1 MLSWLSTETS
11 LGRDWARRFLVV
23 FSVFLAAAGAT
34 DVRAEAAPGV
44 PPKRIAK
51 VVPLGASKAAAITA
65 TVDKVTAVEGITE
78 YRLSNGLRVLLFPDQ
93 SKPTITVNMT
103 YLVGSRQENY
113 GETGMAHL
121 LEHLMFKGSP
131 RFPKIDEEFNARG
144 MRSNGST
151 WLDRTNYF
159 ELFEASDDNLKW
171 ALAMEA
177 DRMVHSN
184 IAKKDL
190 DSEMTVVRNE
200 YENGEN
206 APFSVMLKR
215 MQSVAFD
222 WHNYGHST
230 IGNRSDI
237 ENVRIENLQAF
248 YRTYYQPD
256 NAVLLVAG
264 KFDEARALEW
274 IRADFGVIPKPVRV
288 LPKFWTLE
296 PAQDGER
303 QFYVRRKGDIQMVA
317 IGYKVP
323 SGLHADSTP
332 LGFANSILTGTPS
345 GRLHKA
351 LVETGKAAQVF
362 GFPLE
367 GVDSGLHIVGAI
379 VKKGEALEPVRDE
392 LARIVEDFYRNPP
405 SEEELQRVRLSS
417 AKSYEEA
424 LNNHENI
431 GVQMSEYIALGDWRM
446 FFYSRDSEA
455 SVTAEQVGKAAQ
467 AYYRRDNRITG
478 FFVPEDAPQRA
489 DITAPPTVAELL
501 KDFKPKA
508 AGEQAEAF
516 DPSNI
521 NIDKRTRRSEI
532 GGLKIALLQ
541 KKNRGETVNLSLQ
554 FHSGDEKTLF
564 GKTAAQ
570 GFAATMLSRG
580 SSKMSRTQ
588 IADEFDK
595 LKVSGGV
602 SGLGASLQ
610 TTRPNLVAA
619 IRLVAQIMREPSFPE
634 AEFEQLRQQSITG
647 LEAQRSDPNA
657 IARSAMARHFNIWP
671 KGDPRYAAD
680 IDESIAE
687 LKAVTLAEV
696 KQFHRDFY
704 GANRGE
710 LAIVGD
716 FDEAEVLKAVREAF
730 AGWQSA
736 MPYKRLE
743 GVYRDIAPIN
753 RSIETPDK
761 ENGYF
766 GARINI
772 DMNEDDPDY
781 PALVMMNYMMG
792 GGAGLNSRLA
802 ERIRQKEGLSYG
814 VGSGLGVSPVD
825 RDGSWSVGAIAA
837 PQNIA
842 KVEAAFR
849 DELARALKDGFSDKE
864 LATAK
869 SGFLQQ
875 RVQSRAQD
883 GTLAS
888 RWLGYLYYGQS
899 FARSQAFEERIA
911 ALKPEEVL
919 AAMRK
924 YIDPAKISIVKAAD
938 FAKVAKAAAP
948 NGVGSK

>member
-1 MLSWLSTETS
+1 MLSSKN
-11 LGRDWARRFLVV
+11 GFARAQRGVLMACVLAMCSMFG
-23 FSVFLAAAGAT
+23 AAAWGQ
-34 DVRAEAAPGV
+34 DVARTAPA
-44 PPKRIAK
+44 KRVAK
-51 VVPLGASKAAAITA
+51 VVPVGPLKAPA
-65 TVDKVTAVEGITE
+65 TSVTIDKVTSVEGITE

-93 SKPTITVNMT
+93 SKPTITVNVT

-121 LEHLMFKGSP
+121 LEHLLFKGTP
-131 RFPKIDEEFNARG
+131 RFPKIDLGFNERG

-159 ELFEASDDNLKW
+159 ELFQASSDNLKW
-171 ALAMEA
+171 ALEMEA

-200 YENGEN
+200 YESGEN

-264 KFDEARALEW
+264 KFDEAQALAW
-274 IRADFGVIPKPVRV
+274 IKNYFGAIAKPTRV
-288 LPKFWTLE
+288 LPKFWTVE

-303 QFYVRRKGDIQMVA
+303 SFYVRRKGDIQMVA
-317 IGYKVP
+317 LGYKVP

-332 LGFANSILTGTPS
+332 LGFANSVLTNTPS

-367 GVDSGLHIVGAI
+367 GVDSGLHIIGAV
-379 VKKGEALEPVRDE
+379 VKKGEPLEPIRDE
-392 LARIVEDFYRNPP
+392 IARIVEDFYKNPP
-405 SEEELQRVRLSS
+405 SPEEMERVRAAS

-431 GVQMSEYIALGDWRM
+431 GVQMSEYIALGDWRL

-455 SVTAEQVGKAAQ
+455 GVTTEQVAKAAQ
-467 AYYRRDNRITG
+467 NYYRRDNRVVG

-489 DITAPPTVAELL
+489 EIAAPPTVDEVL

-508 AGEQAEAF
+508 AGAQAEAF

-521 NIDKRTRRSEI
+521 NIDKRTRRLEI
-532 GGLKIALLQ
+532 GGLKVALLQ
-541 KKNRGETVNLSLQ
+541 KKNRGETVNLNLR

-564 GKTAAQ
+564 GKSAAQ

-580 SSKMSRTQ
+580 SSKMTRTQ

-602 SGLGASLQ
+602 NGLSASMQ

-619 IRLVAQIMREPSFPE
+619 IRLAAQVMREPAFPE
-634 AEFEQLRQQSITG
+634 AEFEQLRKQSITA

-657 IARSAMARHFNIWP
+657 LGRIAMAKHFNAYP

-680 IDESIAE
+680 IDESIADI
-687 LKAVTLAEV
+687 KAVTLAEV
-696 KQFHRDFY
+696 KKFHQDFY

-716 FDEAEVLKAVREAF
+716 FDEAEVLKAVAEAF
-730 AGWQSA
+730 AGWQTA
-736 MPYKRLE
+736 MPYKRLD
-743 GVYRDIAPIN
+743 GVYREVAPAN
-753 RSIETPDK
+753 KAIETPDK
-761 ENGYF
+761 ENAYF
-766 GARINI
+766 SARINI
-772 DMNEDDPDY
+772 NMNEDDADY

-814 VGSGLGVSPVD
+814 VGSGLNISTID

-837 PQNIA
+837 PQNVA

-849 DELARALKDGFSDKE
+849 DEVAKALKDGFTDKE
-864 LATAK
+864 LAAAK

-875 RVQSRAQD
+875 RLQARAQD
-883 GTLAS
+883 ASVAS
-888 RWLGYLYYGQS
+888 RWLSYLYYGQT
-899 FARSQAFEERIA
+899 FARSQAFEEQVM
-911 ALKPEEVL
+911 ALKPEDVV
-919 AAMRK
+919 AAMRRH
-924 YIDPAKISIVKAAD
+924 IDPAKITIVKAGD
-938 FAKVAKAAAP
+938 FAKVAKIAGALPA
-948 NGVGSK
+948 SSQAK

>member
-1 MLSWLSTETS
+1 MLACAMLISGSFAVTA
-11 LGRDWARRFLVV
+11 WAADTAR
-23 FSVFLAAAGAT
+23 
-34 DVRAEAAPGV
+34 AAPV
-44 PPKRIAK
+44 KHIAK
-51 VVPLGASKAAAITA
+51 VVPIGASKAAAIGA
-65 TVDKVTAVEGITE
+65 SIDKVTSVEGITE

-93 SKPTITVNMT
+93 SKPTITVNVT

-121 LEHLMFKGSP
+121 LEHLMFKGTP
-131 RFPKIDEEFNARG
+131 RFPKIDEGFNARG

-159 ELFEASDDNLKW
+159 ELFEASEDNLKW
-171 ALAMEA
+171 ALSMEA

-184 IAKKDL
+184 IARKDL

-215 MQSVAFD
+215 MQSVSFD

-264 KFDEARALEW
+264 KFDEAKVLEW

-288 LPKFWTLE
+288 LPKFWTVE
-296 PAQDGER
+296 PPQDGER
-303 QFYVRRKGDIQMVA
+303 QFYVRRKGDIQLVA

-332 LGFANSILTGTPS
+332 LGFANAVLTNTPA

-367 GVDSGLHIVGAI
+367 GVDSGLHIIGAV
-379 VKKGEALEPVRDE
+379 VKKGEPLEPVRDE
-392 LARIVEDFYRNPP
+392 IARIVEDFYKNPP
-405 SEEELQRVRLSS
+405 SAEEMERVRVAS
-417 AKSYEEA
+417 ARSYEEA

-431 GVQMSEYIALGDWRM
+431 GVQMSEYIALGDWRL

-455 SVTAEQVGKAAQ
+455 GVTSEQVTKAAQ
-467 AYYRRDNRITG
+467 AYYRRDNRVVG

-489 DITAPPTVAELL
+489 EITAPPPVAELL

-508 AGEQAEAF
+508 AGAQAEAF
-516 DPSNI
+516 DPSNV
-521 NIDKRTRRSEI
+521 NIDQRTRRLEI

-541 KKNRGETVNLSLQ
+541 KKNRGETVNLSLR
-554 FHSGDEKTLF
+554 FHSGDEKSLF
-564 GKTAAQ
+564 GKSVAQ
-570 GFAATMLSRG
+570 GFAAAMLTRG
-580 SSKMSRTQ
+580 SSKMTRTQ
-588 IADEFDK
+588 IADAFDQ

-602 SGLGASLQ
+602 NGLGASMQ
-610 TTRPNLVAA
+610 TTKPNLAAA
-619 IRLVAQIMREPSFPE
+619 IRLAAQVMREPSFPE
-634 AEFEQLRQQSITG
+634 TEFEQLRAQSVTG

-657 IARSAMARHFNIWP
+657 IARSALAKHFNIWP

-680 IDESIAE
+680 IDESIVDI
-687 LKAVTLAEV
+687 KAVTLAEV
-696 KQFHRDFY
+696 KQFHHDFY

-716 FDEAEVLKAVREAF
+716 FDEAEVLKAVSEAF

-743 GVYRDIAPIN
+743 GSYRDVPPLN
-753 RSIETPDK
+753 RVIETPDK

-766 GARINI
+766 GARLNIN
-772 DMNEDDPDY
+772 MNEDDPDY
-781 PALVMMNYMMG
+781 PAMVMMNYMMG
-792 GGAGLNSRLA
+792 GGAGLNARLA
-802 ERIRQKEGLSYG
+802 ERIRQKDGLSYG
-814 VGSGLGVSPVD
+814 VDSALNIDAID
-825 RDGSWSVGAIAA
+825 RDGAWSVRAIAA

-849 DELARALKDGFSDKE
+849 EEVARALKEGFSDKE
-864 LATAK
+864 LAAAK
-869 SGFLQQ
+869 SGYLQQ
-875 RVQSRAQD
+875 RLQARAQD
-883 GTLAS
+883 GSVAS
-888 RWLGYLYYGQS
+888 RWLSYLYYGQT
-899 FARSQAFEERIA
+899 FARSQAFEDRIM
-911 ALKPEEVL
+911 ALKPDDVVS
-919 AAMRK
+919 AMRK
-924 YIDPAKISIVKAAD
+924 HIDPAKISIVKAGD
-938 FAKVAKAAAP
+938 FAKVAKSAATAAP
-948 NGVGSK
+948 AAR